1 MVLKTSFFSPA
12 LERLVPYVAGE
23 QPKIEHLGKLNT
35 NENPYPPSPRVVA
48 AITAAAQQ
56 GLQLYPDPE
65 ACLLYTSRCV

>member
-1 MVLKTSFFSPA
+1 M
-12 LERLVPYVAGE
+12 PYVAGE
-23 QPKIEHLGKLNT
+23 QPKIEHLVKLNT

-65 ACLLYTSRCV
+65 ALALRQTIAR